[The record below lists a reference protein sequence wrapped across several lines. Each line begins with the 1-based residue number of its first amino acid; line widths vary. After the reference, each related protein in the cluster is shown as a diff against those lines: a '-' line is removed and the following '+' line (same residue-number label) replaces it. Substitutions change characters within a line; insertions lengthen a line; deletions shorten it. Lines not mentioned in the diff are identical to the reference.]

1 MKIISIVG
9 ARPQFVKL
17 APLCSQL
24 KNFPEVDHF
33 ILHTGQH
40 YDYRMS
46 KIFFDQLGIPEPDW
60 NLDIGSGTHGWQT
73 AEMVKKIEQ
82 VLLEEKPD
90 WVLVYGDTNSTLSGA
105 LAAVKLHIPVAHIEA
120 GLRSYNRMMP
130 EEINRVLTDHC
141 STVLFCPTKAG
152 MDNLS
157 KEGMKGRLI
166 FDNGRW
172 VKAGDERSVQWCAMV
187 GDLMHEVLK
196 VSLDIANREST
207 ILPSLGLDP
216 DSYYVATVHRAEN
229 TDNPEN
235 FINILKG
242 LAQVSK
248 WKTVIFPIHPRTKK
262 LMEQLNRE
270 LISADNIKFIDP
282 VSYFDMLVLV
292 KNARAVL
299 TDSGGLQKEAY
310 ILGTP
315 CITLRG
321 ETEWIETVEIGWN
334 VLAGTDPQA
343 IENAVLKK
351 DRLEIHPQLYGD
363 GKTSRYIIEI
373 LCGFSKL
380 PGDTHS
386 EGF

>member
-24 KNFPEVDHF
+24 RNFPEIKHF

-46 KIFFDQLGIPEPDW
+46 KIFFDQLGIPEPNW
-60 NLDIGSGTHGWQT
+60 NLEIGSGTHGWQT

-82 VLLEEKPD
+82 ILLEEKPD

-187 GDLMHEVLK
+187 GDLM
-196 VSLDIANREST
+196 
-207 ILPSLGLDP
+207 
-216 DSYYVATVHRAEN
+216 
-229 TDNPEN
+229 
-235 FINILKG
+235 
-242 LAQVSK
+242 Q
-248 WKTVIFPIHPRTKK
+248 
-262 LMEQLNRE
+262 
-270 LISADNIKFIDP
+270 
-282 VSYFDMLVLV
+282 
-292 KNARAVL
+292 
-299 TDSGGLQKEAY
+299 
-310 ILGTP
+310 
-315 CITLRG
+315 RG
-321 ETEWIETVEIGWN
+321 
-334 VLAGTDPQA
+334 
-343 IENAVLKK
+343 
-351 DRLEIHPQLYGD
+351 
-363 GKTSRYIIEI
+363 
-373 LCGFSKL
+373 
-380 PGDTHS
+380 S
-386 EGF
+386 EGESGYCK